1 MADQNLIRG
10 AYLAAGGGIDRSK
23 IYKAR
28 QDIAGAAFDQLNKMV
43 KERSDEFK
51 EYMQFELD
59 RDPGLNEESR
69 RQLYNELMDKKLD
82 YIRGNGEERS
92 MLMGELSDKKAQ
104 YDDLDEL
111 REEIA
116 LRANDSKT
124 GFASN
129 NVWMASKQGQSIFNA
144 MQGAPIEQE
153 VNGRKVYGYMI
164 SDNDG
169 KGTESF
175 MTTEQIRNLVEEQS
189 FSGEAQDALNELTT
203 SAIQQSSSLMHANN
217 PEFQY
222 DQVSMSIANFL
233 DNANLRSVKYDNII
247 QGRSLH
253 GDLKCMLDEKCT
265 DVESSISYQDLGITE
280 EMLNVPG
287 VKISDGISSDEAET
301 IVDELFKDDA
311 MTKQYATTYFT
322 NYVKQN
328 WDAAAKNRKDYNK
341 VVTKDTSKTVFNGYE
356 YERDG
361 NMWKK
366 RLLGSNDN
374 WTPTLL
380 PTAEDLGSL
389 DEEEIVED
397 VGQEETEQALPDFKY
412 LEGSQLETARKKID
426 KFNNGELEFPKLE
439 LEYKALGGRKAFE
452 RKINN
457 YNSTF
462 GQWGFEMVD
471 TDRGKIVQI
480 YAPNGS
486 SSQFEIMKAS
496 ASNLGEVSAQINEWM
511 KANLEIAS
519 KPEYVEGKTIF

>member
-1 MADQNLIRG
+1 
-10 AYLAAGGGIDRSK
+10 
-23 IYKAR
+23 
-28 QDIAGAAFDQLNKMV
+28 
-43 KERSDEFK
+43 
-51 EYMQFELD
+51 
-59 RDPGLNEESR
+59 
-69 RQLYNELMDKKLD
+69 
-82 YIRGNGEERS
+82 
-92 MLMGELSDKKAQ
+92 
-104 YDDLDEL
+104 
-111 REEIA
+111 
-116 LRANDSKT
+116 
-124 GFASN
+124 
-129 NVWMASKQGQSIFNA
+129 
-144 MQGAPIEQE
+144 
-153 VNGRKVYGYMI
+153 
-164 SDNDG
+164 
-169 KGTESF
+169 
-175 MTTEQIRNLVEEQS
+175 
-189 FSGEAQDALNELTT
+189 ALNELTT

-341 VVTKDTSKTVFNGYE
+341 VVNKDTSKTVFNGYE

-471 TDRGKIVQI
+471 TDRGKIVQ
-480 YAPNGS
+480 
-486 SSQFEIMKAS
+486 
-496 ASNLGEVSAQINEWM
+496 
-511 KANLEIAS
+511 
-519 KPEYVEGKTIF
+519 